1 MAKGKYVTCRCRMYV
16 LIVGGTG
23 GWAGGL
29 YYDNE
34 NPFDGFFFGIVLT
47 RMQPFLWLVELS
59 LSNTLSSL
67 VINHFHFPILVVF
80 FYTFYHRRKE
90 AYQNYSIK
98 LPFQQ
103 PKPNQTKLLLIL
115 WIPARPQCSFRLW
128 QVFSLRLKSFTA
140 HVSFYSWR
148 VWIKSLKNC
157 TFVVFIVW
165 RRIKILELV
174 YSCCDRKKLWV
185 HIFCRPRY
193 QRRENKISWF

>member
-29 YYDNE
+29 YYDNK
-34 NPFDGFFFGIVLT
+34 NPFDGFFWHCFDVDA
-47 RMQPFLWLVELS
+47 
-59 LSNTLSSL
+59 TLS
-67 VINHFHFPILVVF
+67 VIGGIKFIQYIVKLGDQSFSFSYLSRF

-115 WIPARPQCSFRLW
+115 WIPARPQCSFRL
-128 QVFSLRLKSFTA
+128 
-140 HVSFYSWR
+140 
-148 VWIKSLKNC
+148 
-157 TFVVFIVW
+157 
-165 RRIKILELV
+165 
-174 YSCCDRKKLWV
+174 
-185 HIFCRPRY
+185 
-193 QRRENKISWF
+193 